1 MELVTIAI
9 QSGMNSDAAG
19 NFSDALDEA
28 REVSS
33 RCKCLPSCTSIEYEA
48 ETSQADYDWRA
59 IYRAYRLNISDE
71 MNEWV
76 TLPTKQNLCVRSI
89 RNRYDV
95 AAKSRLGPLG
105 QDFWKH
111 NGHFHQPTHIYE
123 MSYT

>member
-19 NFSDALDEA
+19 NSSDALDEA

-71 MNEWV
+71 MNE
-76 TLPTKQNLCVRSI
+76 
-89 RNRYDV
+89 
-95 AAKSRLGPLG
+95 
-105 QDFWKH
+105 
-111 NGHFHQPTHIYE
+111 
-123 MSYT
+123 